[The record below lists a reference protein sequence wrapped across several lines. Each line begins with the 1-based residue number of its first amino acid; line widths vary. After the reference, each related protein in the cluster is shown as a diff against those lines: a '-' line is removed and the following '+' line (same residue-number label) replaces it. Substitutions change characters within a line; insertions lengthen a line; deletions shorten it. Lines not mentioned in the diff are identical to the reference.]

1 MIKIT
6 QAEYLH
12 DKTIQIHFSDGSWGD
27 YNLQALI
34 DKQSTLTKG
43 IEETVAFQ
51 AFYLE
56 MGALCWRN
64 GLELSPSSIQHKL
77 EQQQRLYKSDKVA

>member
-6 QAEYLH
+6 QAEHLN
-12 DKTIQIHFSDGSWGD
+12 DKTIQVHFSDGSWGD
-27 YNLQALI
+27 YNLQPLI

-43 IEETVAFQ
+43 LEEEASFKQ
-51 AFYLE
+51 FYLE

-64 GLELSPSSIQHKL
+64 GLELSPSNIYHKL
-77 EQQQRLYKSDKVA
+77 EQQQKLQYKDKVA

>member
-6 QAEYLH
+6 QAEYLQ

-27 YNLQALI
+27 YDLQPLI
-34 DKQSTLTKG
+34 DKQSTLTKE
-43 IEETVAFQ
+43 IEGQVNFQ
-51 AFYLE
+51 QFYLE

-64 GLELSPSSIQHKL
+64 GLELSINIRITL
-77 EQQQRLYKSDKVA
+77 I

>member
-6 QAEYLH
+6 QAEYLQ

-27 YNLQALI
+27 YDLQPLI
-34 DKQSTLTKG
+34 DKQSTLTKE
-43 IEETVAFQ
+43 IEEQVNFQ
-51 AFYLE
+51 QFYLE

-64 GLELSPSSIQHKL
+64 GLELSPSGIQHKL
-77 EQQQRLYKSDKVA
+77 EQQQRLYQKEKAA

>member
-6 QAEYLH
+6 QAEYLQ

-27 YNLQALI
+27 YNLQPLI
-34 DKQSTLTKG
+34 DKKSTLTTE
-43 IEETVAFQ
+43 IEEKVDFQ
-51 AFYLE
+51 QFYLE

-64 GLELSPSSIQHKL
+64 GLELSPSSIYHKL
-77 EQQQRLYKSDKVA
+77 EQQQKLHQSEKVA